1 VSDPAELP
9 EGVTTESVWLVEVP
23 YTAEAPTLR
32 PPNRPVHLARIADLI
47 RAGRVIEAGGCA
59 DWSKAV
65 LLIRAPSE
73 EEALALVAA
82 DVYTTAGVWHS
93 PTARPFGRVVA
104 DGDR

>member
-9 EGVTTESVWLVEVP
+9 EGVAIETVWLVEVP
-23 YTAEAPTLR
+23 YTSDAPTLR

-47 RAGRVIEAGGCA
+47 RAGRVIEAGGCG
-59 DWSKAV
+59 DWSKAM
-65 LLIRAPSE
+65 LLVRAGSSD
-73 EEALALVAA
+73 EALALILE

-93 PTARPFGRVVA
+93 PTAVQFGRVVT